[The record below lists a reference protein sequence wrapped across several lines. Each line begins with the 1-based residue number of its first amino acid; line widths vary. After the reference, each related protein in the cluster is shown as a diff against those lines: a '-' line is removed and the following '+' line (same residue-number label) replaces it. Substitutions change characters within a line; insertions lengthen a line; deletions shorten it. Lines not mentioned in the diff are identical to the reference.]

1 MSKVLKTA
9 AIVVGAVAL
18 VATGIGAAGTAGL
31 LGTAIAGG
39 GSIAGIATAGALTTL
54 GTIASAA
61 AGVLSLAAGLTAKK
75 PSADATG
82 SQTSFS
88 ADPDAGVPLAQGRTG
103 TAGDIVMRR
112 GWDTRDAGDNDRQAF
127 AAVLSLGPIAAI
139 EGQTVDRVPV
149 SYTATGAAIGAFAGF
164 MWSMTQLGTLASP
177 ALAFGAG
184 AGTPPGVGADFK
196 LSGKAA
202 ATWTLRFDTKA
213 KQYQNGV
220 PAPMWTVRGAFAYDP
235 TKDSTYPGGNGPHR
249 MADPADT
256 AAYDA
261 AMATWEWT
269 ENPYLL
275 GLRWAHGYW
284 QRDISNPAS
293 IYQRVMGLGSPW
305 RLIDVAAFVEGR
317 NIAAANGW
325 TCGGMIYSR
334 DEKWATMKKIL
345 QAGMGEPMPLGARI
359 SCIVNAP
366 KVSLATVTF
375 QDVIGEARVSATQP
389 RRNRINT
396 VTPRYRLEENNWQFL
411 PGSPITVPE
420 HVAEDGGK
428 RSKVLDYPFIQNT
441 KQVGTAVRYDIENA
455 REFGPIT
462 LPLKLFW
469 MGYKPGDCVTADLP
483 EVGLNK
489 QTILLLNRDL
499 DPPTGVVTFTAR
511 SETAAKHPFAL
522 GQTATPPPTPAV
534 SGPPLVPVPAVD
546 AWAITATSL
555 ISQAQT
561 VPALVVTG
569 AVDASTADA
578 VVIEYRP
585 FVSGQG
591 ASAGWAS
598 AGIWSVGASRAEIT
612 SVRSGTAYEVA
623 ISYQRNGVTGGR
635 RIIGPVVT
643 AGPTI
648 DYDGVT
654 GPNRP
659 ENGATVGA
667 PAGTKIGDLPVEQV
681 LAQLE
686 EIEPITVEVS
696 AIKEIQAGHSTELA
710 VLDDARIDMEAVQRQ
725 MARDAGR
732 LSEATLRLLAEANRT
747 RTVLRDAGI
756 VVDPAT
762 GIVRIYAVDQLAE
775 KTSKVELT
783 LDAQKALIASKASTD
798 YVNEQIALAV
808 LDPAQAAQLEPIIA
822 RLASAEQSIDGLN
835 AAVRQKADL
844 IELTRVGGRVSTVE
858 QGLDAVTGL
867 VATKASQTVVDRL
880 GATLS
885 SVEQQLGTIGDTI
898 GLSVS
903 VRQARIVADQ
913 AAEGALRALLAGDDA
928 NQRQIA
934 QVAQARQELTTRMDA
949 GLLTEAT
956 YRLALAVEV
965 ATVRALTIAET
976 TARIT
981 GDETAARSIA
991 ALGVTTD
998 AQSAAIGRLDQAVIG
1013 VAGGVAGTQTTIRQ
1027 IARRDA
1033 TADEASLRALIAGDA
1048 ADQRRQAQL
1057 VQIQTELTTTMVAN
1071 EAASAVA
1078 RQALLARMGR
1088 AESAALDL
1096 TKVVAALDQS
1106 TATRL
1111 QSLEAQFAAQSS
1123 DIVAAVARIAREE
1136 QARADAVSAEARARE
1151 ALAVQVNTVGGD
1163 AARALAQ
1170 IGDERQARVDGDT
1183 AEAEARRVLSSQ
1195 VNDPSTGLPWA
1206 RSAIADLARVTND
1219 RDTSLASSIQQV
1231 RAYLDGIG
1239 NVGLQQAFEAVVDR
1253 LGKVEGRWSIVID
1266 ANGNLSGIQLIG
1278 SSSGPASFN
1287 LINTDLKLGTG
1298 RVIFDTGAFMK
1309 VEGVGFGVAKDLIEW
1324 FGPTMTVDKCSRAN
1338 ALSFKAADGA
1348 IYTSGSLSA
1357 GTLRNGGAS
1366 SSLAADA
1373 TAEVPAFGSN
1383 GKPVRYVASWSYTSE
1398 WTNIYQADTNGLR
1411 AFDDARVAFNATT
1424 DDGGLTYFGSKSEER
1439 AASTITLSRAF
1450 NQTFEQL
1457 QQRSFT
1463 TEQLTFRGLRPV
1475 TGAGEAGN
1483 AVFTATIG
1491 GGFTVLDPVQSTANR
1506 SLRLALSRGFNLS
1519 EGVIQRLTIVAV
1531 EE

>member
-1 MSKVLKTA
+1 M
-9 AIVVGAVAL
+9 GAVAL
-18 VATGIGAAGTAGL
+18 AATGVGAVIGAAAAAT
-31 LGTAIAGG
+31 TTV
-39 GSIAGIATAGALTTL
+39 AGIASVATIAS
-54 GTIASAA
+54 IASAA
-61 AGVLSLAAGLTAKK
+61 AGALSLAAGLTAKK
-75 PSADATG
+75 PTAEATG

-88 ADPDAGVPLAQGRTG
+88 ANPDAGAPLALGRTG
-103 TAGDIVMRR
+103 TAGDIVARF

-127 AAVLSLGPIAAI
+127 VAVLSLGPIAAV

-149 SYTATGAAIGAFAGF
+149 AYTGTGGAIGAYAGF
-164 MWSMTQLGTLASP
+164 MWSMTQIGALASA
-177 ALAFGAG
+177 ALGFGAG
-184 AGTPPGVGADFK
+184 AGAPPGWTAQHA

-213 KQYQNGV
+213 KLYQNGV
-220 PAPMWTVRGAFAYDP
+220 PAPMWTVRGILAYDP
-235 TKDSTYPGGNGPHR
+235 RKDSTYPGGNGPHR

-269 ENPYLL
+269 EDPYLL
-275 GLRWAHGYW
+275 GLRWAHGLW
-284 QRDISNPAS
+284 QRDVRDPNSK
-293 IYQRVMGLGSPW
+293 YQRVMGIGAPW
-305 RLIDVAAFVEGR
+305 PAIDVAAFVEGA
-317 NIAAANGW
+317 NVAQANGW
-325 TCGGMIYSR
+325 TCGGMVYSG
-334 DEKWATMKKIL
+334 DGKWDTMKKIL
-345 QAGMGEPMPLGARI
+345 QAGMGEPLALGARI
-359 SCIVNAP
+359 SCFVNAP
-366 KVSLATVTF
+366 KVSLATVTVE
-375 QDVIGEARVSATQP
+375 DVVGAASVAATQP
-389 RRNRINT
+389 RRDRINT
-396 VTPRYRLEENNWQFL
+396 ITPSFRLEANNWQHL
-411 PGSPITVPE
+411 PGAPISVPE

-428 RSKVLDYPFIQNT
+428 RARAQDYWLIQNS

-462 LPLKLFW
+462 LPVKLHW
-469 MGYKPGDCVTADLP
+469 MGYKPGDCVTALLP
-483 EVGLNK
+483 ELGLNA
-489 QTILLLNRDL
+489 QPILLLNRTL
-499 DPPTGVVTFTAR
+499 GAASGIVTLSAR
-511 SETAAKHPFAL
+511 SETAAKHAFAL
-522 GQTATPPPTPAV
+522 GQTATPPPTPGV
-534 SGPPLVPVPAVD
+534 SGPPVVPVPAQN

-561 VPALVVTG
+561 VPALVVSG
-569 AVDASTADA
+569 SVDASTADA

-585 FVSGQG
+585 FASGQSIDAG
-591 ASAGWAS
+591 WTSAGV
-598 AGIWSVGASRAEIT
+598 WSVGASRTEIT

-696 AIKEIQAGHSTELA
+696 ALKDIQAGHSTELA
-710 VLDDARIDMEAVQRQ
+710 LLDDARVDMEAVQRQ
-725 MARDAGR
+725 MERDAGR
-732 LSEATLRLLAEANRT
+732 LSEATLRLLAEADRT
-747 RTVLRDAGI
+747 RRVMRDAGI
-756 VVDPAT
+756 VVDPVT
-762 GIVRIYAVDQLAE
+762 GVVRIYAVDQLTDRA
-775 KTSKVELT
+775 SRVELT
-783 LDAQKALIASKASTD
+783 LDAQKALITSKASTD

-822 RLASAEQSIDGLN
+822 RLASVEQSYDGLN
-835 AAVRQKADL
+835 ALVRQKADL

-858 QGLDAVTGL
+858 QELDAVQGL
-867 VATKASQTVVDRL
+867 VETKASQTVVDRL

-885 SVEQQLGTIGDTI
+885 AVEQQLGTIGDTV

-903 VRQARIVADQ
+903 VRQARIVADK

-998 AQSAAIGRLDQAVIG
+998 AQSAAIGRLDQALINA
-1013 VAGGVAGTQTTIRQ
+1013 AGGIAGTQTTIRQ

-1033 TADEASLRALIAGDA
+1033 TADEASLRALIAGDQ

-1078 RQALLARMGR
+1078 RQALLARMGL
-1088 AESAALDL
+1088 AEGAALDL
-1096 TKVVAALDQS
+1096 TKVVATLDAS

-1111 QSLEAQFAAQSS
+1111 QALDAQFAAQAA

-1136 QARADAVSAEARARE
+1136 KARADAVSAEA
-1151 ALAVQVNTVGGD
+1151 
-1163 AARALAQ
+1163 
-1170 IGDERQARVDGDT
+1170 
-1183 AEAEARRVLSSQ
+1183 EARRVLSAQ

-1206 RSAIADLARVTND
+1206 TGAIADLARVTND

-1239 NVGLQQAFEAVVDR
+1239 NVGLQQAFEAVVNR

-1266 ANGNLSGIQLIG
+1266 ANRNLSGIQLIG
-1278 SSSGPASFN
+1278 SAAGPASFN

-1298 RVIFDTGAFMK
+1298 RVVFDTGTFMK
-1309 VEGVGFGVAKDLIEW
+1309 VQGVGFGIAKDLIEW
-1324 FGPTMTVDKCSRAN
+1324 FGPTMPIDKCSRAN
-1338 ALSFKAADGA
+1338 AITYKAVNGDV
-1348 IYTSGSLSA
+1348 YTSGSFSA
-1357 GTLRNGGAS
+1357 GTLRNGNAS

-1373 TAEVPAFGSN
+1373 EAEVSAFGSN
-1383 GKPVRYVASWSYTSE
+1383 GKPVRYVASWSYYSE
-1398 WTNIYQADTNGLR
+1398 YTRTFAADNDGLDQFNR
-1411 AFDDARVAFNATT
+1411 TVETFNATT
-1424 DDGGLTYFGSKSEER
+1424 DDGGAIYFGSKNDER
-1439 AASTITLSRAF
+1439 TGSTITLSRAF
-1450 NQTFEQL
+1450 AGASYAQL
-1457 QQRSFT
+1457 DQRSFT
-1463 TEQLTFRGLRPV
+1463 TEQVTFRGLKPTPGDAPGRG
-1475 TGAGEAGN
+1475 T
-1483 AVFTATIG
+1483 FTASIG

-1506 SLRLALSRGFNLS
+1506 TLRLALSRGFTLS
-1519 EGVIQRLTIVAV
+1519 EGVIQRLTIVAI